1 MIESKSFFKLFFLG
15 FLFTGFGYAIA
26 TEEAQALFAGISP
39 DSPAARIN
47 PNTDPTFNGVGV
59 IGNNCT
65 GTAIT
70 LRHILS
76 AGHCGV
82 ASSFT
87 LNNANGTQ
95 SIFNGVGQLHP
106 NYTSAL
112 AASDLQIITLN
123 TPLPSS
129 TTTYGFY
136 NRAYITP
143 SNPLE
148 PITNPLFVTMVGYGQ
163 SGNGDTGNVTSGF
176 DSRVKRVGGQQI
188 DETGGGTFYF
198 DFDDPAR
205 TVQNNF
211 LDNLSIGNTIETQY
225 GVGDS
230 GSPAF
235 VLENGKYLLFGTASY
250 TSGRKFGSF
259 AGGTEVF
266 YNQAWIQS
274 IISPTS
280 VPFEFSP
287 FLSFSAI
294 TGFVVI
300 RKIVKQK
307 RFKRSR
313 E

>member
-39 DSPAARIN
+39 DSPAGRIN
-47 PNTDPTFNGVGV
+47 LNTDSTFNGVGV

-87 LNNANGTQ
+87 LNNADGTQ
-95 SIFNGVGQLHP
+95 SIFSGVGQLHP

-112 AASDLQIITLN
+112 RTADLQIITLN
-123 TPLPSS
+123 NPLPSS

-136 NRAYITP
+136 DRPYITP
-143 SNPLE
+143 SNPLT
-148 PITNPLFVTMVGYGQ
+148 PITDKLFVTMVGYGQ
-163 SGNGDTGNVTSGF
+163 SGNGDTGIVTAGL
-176 DSRVKRVGGQQI
+176 DSRVKRVGGNSI
-188 DETGGGTFYF
+188 DGTRNGTFYF
-198 DFDDPAR
+198 DFDDPTR
-205 TVQNNF
+205 TVPNNS
-211 LDNLSIGNTIETQY
+211 LDYLSLGNTIETQY

-250 TSGRKFGSF
+250 TSGSKFGSF

-266 YNQAWIQS
+266 YQRDWIQS
-274 IISPTS
+274 IISPKN

-287 FLSFSAI
+287 FLGLSAI
-294 TGFVVI
+294 AGFVI
-300 RKIVKQK
+300 TRKKMMK
-307 RFKRSR
+307 RN
-313 E
+313 ET